1 MHSGIHFETTEEVGS
16 PIAGSE
22 ERYITWLVDVARTQ
36 QRFIENLSY
45 IFCSD
50 DYLLDM
56 NIRYLGHDYYTDI
69 ITFPYNEG
77 EKLSGDLFISI
88 DRVREN
94 ATDFGVDFDTE
105 LRRVMVHGLL
115 HLMGFGD
122 KTEEEV
128 RIMRAKEDEC
138 LKMFNSVF

>member
-1 MHSGIHFETTEEVGS
+1 MYSGIHFETTEEVVS
-16 PIAGSE
+16 PIAGRE
-22 ERYITWLVDVARTQ
+22 ESYIAWLVDVAKKQ
-36 QRFIENLSY
+36 QRFIEELSY

-94 ATDFGVDFDTE
+94 ATDYGADFDTE

-128 RIMRAKEDEC
+128 QIMRAREDAC
-138 LKMFNSVF
+138 LKMFDSLF

>member
-1 MHSGIHFETTEEVGS
+1 MHSGIHFETTEEIIS

-22 ERYITWLVDVARTQ
+22 ERYKTWLVDVARTQ
-36 QRFIENLSY
+36 QRFIEDLSF

-94 ATDFGVDFDTE
+94 AADFGVDFDTE

-128 RIMRAKEDEC
+128 RIMRAKEDAC
-138 LKMFNSVF
+138 LKMFGRAV